1 MDTAKY
7 FQEGLAE
14 CFALAIKPLRFT
26 EKIGLFIT
34 YCKRK
39 CLTFATS

>member
-14 CFALAIKPLRFT
+14 CFALAIKHC
-26 EKIGLFIT
+26 GLL
-34 YCKRK
+34 KR
-39 CLTFATS
+39 LLIYYLL